1 MKNKKIIKTRV
12 LNLIILDKSGSMKNI
27 RNAIVE
33 GLNAYFGEIRL
44 LQEIHESTLE
54 YYVTLIL
61 FGGKRIRIVYDEV
74 PITEI
79 QNFLSSQYKPYGMT
93 CLYDALGLA
102 LCRTEI
108 HVEKSIDTIVKVSI
122 VSDGLDNS
130 SEEYSSE
137 RLRSNIRDL
146 CEKGWEF
153 CLVTNKENTK
163 RAASE
168 IGINQVY
175 SYSCDDKEAKGVISF
190 LSQFLF
196 SLKKVTNKSL

>member
-1 MKNKKIIKTRV
+1 MSNINFEDKFNELDKEIKNIQKKI
-12 LNLIILDKSGSMKNI
+12 
-27 RNAIVE
+27 
-33 GLNAYFGEIRL
+33 
-44 LQEIHESTLE
+44 
-54 YYVTLIL
+54 
-61 FGGKRIRIVYDEV
+61 
-74 PITEI
+74 
-79 QNFLSSQYKPYGMT
+79 
-93 CLYDALGLA
+93 
-102 LCRTEI
+102 
-108 HVEKSIDTIVKVSI
+108 SIDTIVKVSI

-130 SEEYSSE
+130 SEEYSPE